1 MAGPM
6 SGARRRVIIVG
17 AGLGGLSAACH
28 LVGRGHDV
36 MVVERASEPGGRAG
50 RLVRDGFTFDTG
62 PTVLTMPGL
71 LEATVR
77 AAGAEL
83 SDLLTLRR
91 LDPAYR
97 ARFADGS
104 TIRVRAHPQAMAEE
118 IRSTCGPDEAAA
130 FERFCG
136 WLERLYALEIPAFVD
151 RNYNHVT
158 DLVRPVGPALRLV
171 QLGGLRS
178 LHRAVASFFSDE
190 RLRRLF
196 SFQALYAGMSPH
208 RARAAYAV
216 ITYMDTVAGVYAAE
230 GGIGAVPRALA
241 TAAAK
246 NGATFHFGVEV
257 ERVLRADGPRG
268 AVRGVKTADGE
279 VIMADAVVV
288 NADLPTAY
296 RTLLPGLSAPG
307 HRRRRAYS
315 PSAFVWHV
323 GIRSRPS
330 GDIAHHNIH
339 FGRDWKG
346 AFRAL
351 LQDGRRMP
359 DPSVLVSVPTA
370 SDPSLA
376 PPGESTL
383 YVLEPVPNLS
393 GNVDWSTDRE
403 QSRDRLATLLSR
415 WGYLP
420 ENGAEIVTEQ
430 VADPT
435 TWARDG
441 LAAGTPFSLA
451 HTFFQSGPFRPRN
464 VDSRVPGLV
473 FAGSGTVPGVGV
485 PMVLIS
491 GRLAAERV
499 DQLP

>member
-1 MAGPM
+1 MARPM
-6 SGARRRVIIVG
+6 SAGRRRVVVVG

-28 LVGRGHDV
+28 LVGRGYDV
-36 MVVERASEPGGRAG
+36 MVLERADDPGGRAA
-50 RLVRDGFTFDTG
+50 RLERDGFIFDTG
-62 PTVLTMPGL
+62 PTVLTMPDL
-71 LEATVR
+71 LEATVQ

-97 ARFADGS
+97 ACFADGS
-104 TIRVRAHPQAMAEE
+104 TIRVRAHPEAMAEE
-118 IRSTCGPDEAAA
+118 IRSACGPDEAAA
-130 FERFCG
+130 FARFCS
-136 WLERLYALEIPAFVD
+136 WLERLYALEMPAFVD
-151 RNYNHVT
+151 RNYDHVR
-158 DLVRPVGPALRLV
+158 DLVRPVGPALRLL

-178 LHRAVASFFSDE
+178 LHGTVASYFSDE

-216 ITYMDTVAGVYAAE
+216 ITYMDIVAGVYAAD

-241 TAAAK
+241 TAAEK
-246 NGATFHFGVEV
+246 NGASFHFGTEV
-257 ERVLRADGPRG
+257 RRVLRADGPRG
-268 AVRGVKTADGE
+268 AVRGVQTVDGE
-279 VIMADAVVV
+279 AIPADAVVV
-288 NADLPTAY
+288 NADLPVAY
-296 RTLLPGLSAPG
+296 RTLLPDLPVPG
-307 HRRRRAYS
+307 RRRRRVYS

-323 GIRSRPS
+323 GIRGQPT
-330 GDIAHHNIH
+330 GDLAHHNIH
-339 FGRDWKG
+339 FGREWEG

-351 LQDGRRMP
+351 LRDGRPMP
-359 DPSVLVSVPTA
+359 DPSVLVSVPTV

-376 PPGESTL
+376 PPGRSTL

-393 GNVDWSTDRE
+393 GTVDWSTARE
-403 QSRDRLATLLSR
+403 QSRDRLAMLLNQ

-420 ENGAEIVTEQ
+420 DGGAEIVTEH

-435 TWARDG
+435 TWAQDG
-441 LAAGTPFSLA
+441 MAAGTPFALA
-451 HTFFQSGPFRPRN
+451 HTFFQSGPFRPAN
-464 VDSRVPGLV
+464 VDPRVPGLV